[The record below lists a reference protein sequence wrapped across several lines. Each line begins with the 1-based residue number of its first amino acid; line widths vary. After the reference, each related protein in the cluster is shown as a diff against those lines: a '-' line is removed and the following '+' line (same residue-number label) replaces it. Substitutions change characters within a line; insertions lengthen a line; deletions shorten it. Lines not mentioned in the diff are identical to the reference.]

1 MELSGVFSGMWLGQP
16 TYMWLVFLST
26 VLALLAFDLGVLGR
40 RRSGDDGTIGVR
52 QSLGLSAFYIA
63 AAAAFG
69 MWVWVSLGPQSGMEY
84 FTGFALEKALAL
96 DNVFIISMIFG
107 ALAIPRAY
115 QHRVLFWGILGV
127 LVLRAVM
134 IGLGAALVSQFDW
147 VMWIFAVFLAV
158 TGVRMLLGGGS
169 DHTPD
174 PARHPLVQALGR
186 VMPITPQLHGQ
197 KFLVSLPDAAGR
209 VRRHATPL
217 LVALLMVE
225 AADLVFA
232 VDSIPAIFAITSDP
246 FIVYTSNIFAVL
258 GLRALFFAL
267 EALIHRF
274 EYLKAA
280 LSLVLIFIGGK
291 IFYGQLFG
299 KVDAEISLGVTL
311 SLLAGGILYSL
322 WKTRGG
328 TPKDGDA
335 PSQTA

>member
-1 MELSGVFSGMWLGQP
+1 MFSGMWLGQP

-169 DHTPD
+169 DHTPTRRVIRWCRRWGGSCRSRRSCT
-174 PARHPLVQALGR
+174 ARNFWCRCP
-186 VMPITPQLHGQ
+186 
-197 KFLVSLPDAAGR
+197 
-209 VRRHATPL
+209 TPL
-217 LVALLMVE
+217 
-225 AADLVFA
+225 
-232 VDSIPAIFAITSDP
+232 
-246 FIVYTSNIFAVL
+246 
-258 GLRALFFAL
+258 
-267 EALIHRF
+267 
-274 EYLKAA
+274 
-280 LSLVLIFIGGK
+280 GG
-291 IFYGQLFG
+291 Y
-299 KVDAEISLGVTL
+299 A
-311 SLLAGGILYSL
+311 
-322 WKTRGG
+322 G
-328 TPKDGDA
+328 TP
-335 PSQTA
+335 PRCWWPC